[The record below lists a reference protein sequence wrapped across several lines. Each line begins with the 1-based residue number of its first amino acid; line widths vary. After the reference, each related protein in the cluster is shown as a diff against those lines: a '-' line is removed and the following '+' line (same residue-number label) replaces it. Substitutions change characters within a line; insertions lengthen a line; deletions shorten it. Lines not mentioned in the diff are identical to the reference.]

1 MSQIQ
6 IVVVMGVAGAG
17 KTTVGQA
24 LAADLGWPFAD
35 ADAFHSPA
43 SLAKMSAGIPLTD
56 ADRAP
61 WLDRL
66 AAWIAERLASG
77 QTGVLACSALKKDY
91 RRHLSGGRDEVLFVY
106 LKADPA
112 LLADRLLHRQGH
124 FAKVSLLE
132 SQLATLEE
140 PQGALVV
147 DASQTPGEIVRG
159 VREAVLEAPRADQQP
174 R

>member
-1 MSQIQ
+1 MGQIQ

-17 KTTVGQA
+17 KTTVGHA

-43 SLAKMSAGIPLTD
+43 SLAKMAAGIPLTD

-66 AAWIAERLASG
+66 AAWIAGRLTAG
-77 QTGVLACSALKKDY
+77 QTGVLACSALKEDY
-91 RRHLSGGRDEVLFVY
+91 RQHLSGGHDEVLFVY

-112 LLADRLLHRQGH
+112 LLANRLIHRQGH
-124 FAKVSLLE
+124 FAKANLLE

-140 PQGALVV
+140 PQGEVVV
-147 DASQTPGEIVRG
+147 DAAMTPGEIVKV
-159 VREAVLEAPRADQQP
+159 VRTAVLRRQLSAS
-174 R
+174 

>member
-43 SLAKMSAGIPLTD
+43 SRAKMSAGIPLTD

-77 QTGVLACSALKKDY
+77 QTGVLACSALKQDY

-140 PQGALVV
+140 PREALVV
-147 DASQTPGEIVRG
+147 DAAQTPGEIVRG
-159 VREAVLEAPRADQQP
+159 VREAVPLGPQGE
-174 R
+174 

>member
-1 MSQIQ
+1 MHRVLLPYGREIAVIQIQ
-6 IVVVMGVAGAG
+6 IMVVMGAAGAG

-66 AAWIAERLASG
+66 AAWIADRLA
-77 QTGVLACSALKKDY
+77 
-91 RRHLSGGRDEVLFVY
+91 
-106 LKADPA
+106 
-112 LLADRLLHRQGH
+112 
-124 FAKVSLLE
+124 
-132 SQLATLEE
+132 
-140 PQGALVV
+140 
-147 DASQTPGEIVRG
+147 
-159 VREAVLEAPRADQQP
+159 
-174 R
+174 

>member
-6 IVVVMGVAGAG
+6 IMVVMGAAGAG

-66 AAWIAERLASG
+66 AAWIADRLAAG
-77 QTGVLACSALKKDY
+77 QTGVLACSALKEDY

-112 LLADRLLHRQGH
+112 LLADRLIHRHGH
-124 FAKVSLLE
+124 FAKVNLLE

-140 PQGALVV
+140 PQGAVVV
-147 DASQTPGEIVRG
+147 DAAMTPEQIVEV
-159 VREAVLEAPRADQQP
+159 VRALLEANRADLP
-174 R
+174 M